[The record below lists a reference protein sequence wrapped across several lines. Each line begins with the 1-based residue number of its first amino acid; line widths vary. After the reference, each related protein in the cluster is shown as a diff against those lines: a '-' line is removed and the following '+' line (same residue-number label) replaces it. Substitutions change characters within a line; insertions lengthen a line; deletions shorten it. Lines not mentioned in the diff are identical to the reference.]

1 MSQHARALRVLRAYR
16 GATQRE
22 LAERAAVSKAT
33 VSAYETGKQQI
44 GPTNLGLLL
53 GALDLPFTAWCD
65 TLGFVDR
72 LELLGSRSDRLHRTP
87 PELRDLQREADA
99 LARSIGW
106 AEERRVVGVL
116 DFALDALALLG
127 ARPDT

>member
-1 MSQHARALRVLRAYR
+1 MSGQAQALRMLRTYR
-16 GATQRE
+16 GATQQE
-22 LAERAAVSKAT
+22 LAERATVSKAT
-33 VSAYETGKQQI
+33 ISSYETGKLQI

-53 GALDLPFTAWCD
+53 EALELPFTAWSD

-87 PELRDLQREADA
+87 PELRDFQREAVA

-106 AEERRVVGVL
+106 AEERRLAGVL
-116 DFALDALALLG
+116 DFAVDVLGLLG
-127 ARPDT
+127 AHPDT